1 MFAGDLDRRVTIQRA
16 TVTKN
21 TIGEDAQTWATLTT
35 VWTNVMPIRDAERAE
50 NGLINAE
57 RASRFQIRWSHR
69 VADVNPKDRLVFDGS
84 TYEIWGV
91 KELGRRVG
99 IEISATARADL

>member
-1 MFAGDLDRRVTIQRA
+1 MFAGDLDSRVTIQRA
-16 TVTKN
+16 TITKN
-21 TIGEDAQTWATLTT
+21 AIGEDAQTWTNLAT
-35 VWTNVMPIRDAERAE
+35 VWAKVMPIRDAERSE

-57 RASRFQIRWSHR
+57 RASRFQIRWSAR
-69 VADVNPKDRLVFDGS
+69 VADVNPKDRLTYDGS

-99 IEISATARADL
+99 IEISATARADA